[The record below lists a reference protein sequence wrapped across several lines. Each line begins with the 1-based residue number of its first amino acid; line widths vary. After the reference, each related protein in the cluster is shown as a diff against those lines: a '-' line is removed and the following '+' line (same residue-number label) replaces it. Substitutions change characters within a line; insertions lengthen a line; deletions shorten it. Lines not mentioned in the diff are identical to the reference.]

1 MKYIKNN
8 YDKDLLF
15 KAKKGN
21 LEVEFVFPCFTV
33 FTDTGNVASTGVTEI
48 SESDYDLLLTGNSMF
63 KSFVTKGIFTESKK
77 DVTPKAADTMKAMQ
91 KENENLKK
99 DLLKAQKEAEEA
111 TKKAQ
116 EAEEATKKAQEAA
129 ENVDSKDLKK
139 LKEENKSLKKQLE
152 DLAKQSKV
160 ETSTEGF

>member
-8 YDKDLLF
+8 SDKDLLF

-48 SESDYDLLLTGNSMF
+48 SESDYNLLLTDNRMF
-63 KSFVTKGIFTESKK
+63 KSFVDKGIFTESKK

-91 KENENLKK
+91 KENEKLKK
-99 DLLKAQKEAEEA
+99 DLQKAKKEVEEAVNKAKEAAGNGESE
-111 TKKAQ
+111 
-116 EAEEATKKAQEAA
+116 
-129 ENVDSKDLKK
+129 DLKE
-139 LKEENKSLKKQLE
+139 LKKENESLKKQLE
-152 DLAKQSKV
+152 ALAAQSKT

>member
-8 YDKDLLF
+8 SDKDLLF

-48 SESDYDLLLTGNSMF
+48 SEEDYNLLLADNRMF
-63 KSFVTKGIFTESKK
+63 KSFVDKGIFTESKK

-91 KENENLKK
+91 KENEKLKK

-111 TKKAQ
+111 TKKAK
-116 EAEEATKKAQEAA
+116 ETSRNGES
-129 ENVDSKDLKK
+129 ENLKK
-139 LKEENKSLKKQLE
+139 LKEENKSLKELLE
-152 DLAKQSKV
+152 ALAAQTKV
-160 ETSTEGF
+160 ETATEGF

>member
-8 YDKDLLF
+8 ADKDLLF

-48 SESDYDLLLTGNSMF
+48 SEADYTLLLTENRMF
-63 KSFVTKGIFTESKK
+63 KSFVEKGIFTESKK
-77 DVTPKAADTMKAMQ
+77 DVTPKAADTMKAML
-91 KENENLKK
+91 KENEKLKK

-111 TKKAQ
+111 AKKAK
-116 EAEEATKKAQEAA
+116 EAS
-129 ENVDSKDLKK
+129 ENEGSENLKK

-152 DLAKQSKV
+152 ALASQSKV

>member
-8 YDKDLLF
+8 SDKDLLF

-21 LEVEFVFPCFTV
+21 LEVDFVFSCFTV

-48 SESDYDLLLTGNSMF
+48 SELDYDLLLTGNRMF
-63 KSFVTKGIFTESKK
+63 KSFVDKGIFTESKK
-77 DVTPKAADTMKAMQ
+77 DVTPKAADTMIAMQ
-91 KENENLKK
+91 KENEKLKK
-99 DLLKAQKEAEEA
+99 DLLRAQKEAEEA
-111 TKKAQ
+111 TKKV
-116 EAEEATKKAQEAA
+116 KEAA

-139 LKEENKSLKKQLE
+139 LKEENKSLKQQLE
-152 DLAKQSKV
+152 ALAKQSKV

>member
-8 YDKDLLF
+8 SDKDLLF
-15 KAKKGN
+15 KTKKGN

-48 SESDYDLLLTGNSMF
+48 SEADYNLLLTGNRMF
-63 KSFVTKGIFTESKK
+63 KSFVEKGIFTESKK

-91 KENENLKK
+91 KENEKLKK
-99 DLLKAQKEAEEA
+99 DLQKAKKEAEEA
-111 TKKAQ
+111 AKKAK
-116 EAEEATKKAQEAA
+116 EAV
-129 ENVDSKDLKK
+129 ENGESEDLEK

-152 DLAKQSKV
+152 DLAAQSKT